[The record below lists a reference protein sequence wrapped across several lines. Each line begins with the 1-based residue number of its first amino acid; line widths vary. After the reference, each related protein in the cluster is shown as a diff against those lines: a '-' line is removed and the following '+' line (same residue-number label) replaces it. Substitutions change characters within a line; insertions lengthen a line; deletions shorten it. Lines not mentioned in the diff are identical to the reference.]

1 MGVGKALDE
10 SDELPFQSKSL
21 EQQHWY
27 VTMHSAYAD
36 QQAGD
41 DRLEASLWYVS
52 FIFRPIDL
60 Y

>member
-27 VTMHSAYAD
+27 VTMKSTFAD
-36 QQAGD
+36 KQAGD
-41 DRLEASLWYVS
+41 D
-52 FIFRPIDL
+52 
-60 Y
+60 